1 MNRAV
6 AGANKHSSRSSRRW
20 RIGALALVAAGAA
33 AVPVVADAGSSGNHY
48 RQANLISDIP
58 GVARITDANL
68 VNPWGMAASP
78 TSPLWIADNG
88 TDVSTLYTGGVNG
101 SIPQIVPLVVSI
113 PEGAPTGIVFNPT
126 GDFTVTGDHRSAAS
140 NFIFDS
146 EAGRITAWSKSVSG
160 TAAQVKFSDPSAV
173 YKGLAIG
180 KRDGASFL
188 FATNFHANRIDVFNS
203 KFVKVGS
210 PGGFTDPNVPSGYAP
225 FGIQSL
231 NGNLYVTYAEQDSAK
246 HDDVK
251 GPGHGF
257 VDVYDTAGHLL
268 KRLITRG
275 ALNSPWGLVIAPAE
289 FGAFSG
295 DLLVGN
301 FGDGA
306 INAYD
311 PSTGDFKGAL
321 VNTDGNP
328 IAIDSLWGLRFG
340 NGTTGT
346 SHTLLFTAGIGGESH
361 GLFGEINAAK

>member
-1 MNRAV
+1 M
-6 AGANKHSSRSSRRW
+6 
-20 RIGALALVAAGAA
+20 
-33 AVPVVADAGSSGNHY
+33 
-48 RQANLISDIP
+48 
-58 GVARITDANL
+58 
-68 VNPWGMAASP
+68 
-78 TSPLWIADNG
+78 
-88 TDVSTLYTGGVNG
+88 
-101 SIPQIVPLVVSI
+101 
-113 PEGAPTGIVFNPT
+113 
-126 GDFTVTGDHRSAAS
+126 
-140 NFIFDS
+140 
-146 EAGRITAWSKSVSG
+146 SG
-160 TAAQVKFSDPSAV
+160 TSAQVKFSDPSAV

-180 KRDGASFL
+180 KRDRATFL
-188 FATNFHANRIDVFNS
+188 YATNFHASRIDVFNG
-203 KFVKVGS
+203 KFVRVGS
-210 PGGFTDPNVPSGYAP
+210 PGGFTDPGIAGGYAP

-231 NGNLYVTYAEQDSAK
+231 GGNLYVTYAEQDAAK

-268 KRLITRG
+268 RRLVTRG
-275 ALNSPWGLVIAPAE
+275 VLNSPWGLVMAPAE

-311 PSTGDFKGAL
+311 PRTGAFQGAL

-346 SHTLLFTAGIGGESH
+346 PHTLMFTAGIGGEAH
-361 GLFGEINAAK
+361 GLFGEITAAK

>member
-1 MNRAV
+1 
-6 AGANKHSSRSSRRW
+6 
-20 RIGALALVAAGAA
+20 
-33 AVPVVADAGSSGNHY
+33 
-48 RQANLISDIP
+48 
-58 GVARITDANL
+58 
-68 VNPWGMAASP
+68 
-78 TSPLWIADNG
+78 LWISDNG
-88 TDVSTLYTGGVNG
+88 TDVSTLYTGGING

-113 PEGAPTGIVFNPT
+113 PEGAPTGTVFNPT
-126 GDFTVTGDHRSAAS
+126 SDFAVTVDHKSAAS

-146 EAGRITAWSKSVSG
+146 ESGRITAWSNAVSG
-160 TAAQVKFSDPSAV
+160 TKAQVKFSDPNAV

-180 KRDGASFL
+180 KRDGATFL
-188 FATNFHANRIDVFNS
+188 YASNFHAGRVDVFNS
-203 KFVKVGS
+203 KFVKVAS
-210 PGGFTDPNVPSGYAP
+210 PGGFADPDLPDGYAP

-231 NGNLYVTYAEQDSAK
+231 NGKVYVSYAKQDEAR

-311 PSTGDFKGAL
+311 PTTGASKGAL

-328 IAIDSLWGLRFG
+328 IAIDGLWGLRFG
-340 NGTTGT
+340 NGTMGT
-346 SHTLLFTAGIGGESH
+346 SHTLLFTAGIAGEAH
-361 GLFGEINAAK
+361 GLFGEITAAK

>member
-1 MNRAV
+1 MPHAFRWS
-6 AGANKHSSRSSRRW
+6 NKRLARSARGW
-20 RIGALALVAAGAA
+20 RIGALALAATGAA
-33 AVPVVADAGSSGNHY
+33 AIPVVADAGSTSHY

-78 TSPLWIADNG
+78 SSPLWIADNG
-88 TDVSTLYTGGVNG
+88 TGVSTLYTGGVNG

-113 PEGAPTGIVFNPT
+113 PEGAPTGVVFNPT
-126 GDFTVTGDHRSAAS
+126 GDFVITNDHKSAAA

-146 EAGRITAWSKSVSG
+146 EAGRLTAWSKAVSG
-160 TAAQVKFSDPSAV
+160 TTAQVEFSDPSAV
-173 YKGLAIG
+173 YKGLAVG
-180 KRDGASFL
+180 KRDGASYL
-188 FATNFHANRIDVFNS
+188 FATNFHGNRIDVFNS

-210 PGGFTDPNVPSGYAP
+210 PGGFTDPGIPAGYAP

-231 NGNLYVTYAEQDSAK
+231 NGNLYVTYAEQDAAK

-251 GPGHGF
+251 GAGHGF

-268 KRLITRG
+268 GRLITRG

-311 PSTGDFKGAL
+311 PRTGDFKGAL

-346 SHTLLFTAGIGGESH
+346 THTLMFTAGIGAEGH
-361 GLFGEINAAK
+361 GLFGEITLAK